1 MSRTKKLKITWIIAA
16 AISTLLTLFP
26 LAFFSIKAFMTT
38 GLVESKMALCGSLL
52 IVLILTAV
60 CKLKEYKPRSLLWIV
75 LVALWLTLDSL
86 GAIIIT
92 FTITQCLDEFL
103 VCPVKNYAKWKYSIN
118 KEIDKR

>member
-1 MSRTKKLKITWIIAA
+1 MSRTKKLKLTWIIAA

-26 LAFFSIKAFMTT
+26 LVFFSIKAFMTT
-38 GLVESKMALCGSLL
+38 GLVESKMALCGSLM

-75 LVALWLTLDSL
+75 LIALWLALDSL

>member
-16 AISTLLTLFP
+16 AISTVLTLFP

-52 IVLILTAV
+52 IVLVLTAV

>member
-1 MSRTKKLKITWIIAA
+1 MSRTKSLKRIWIISS
-16 AISTLLTLFP
+16 IVSLVLTLFP
-26 LAFFSIKAFMTT
+26 LIFFSIKAFLTT
-38 GLVESKMALCGSLL
+38 GLVESKMALCGSLM
-52 IVLILTAV
+52 IVLVLTAV

-75 LVALWLTLDSL
+75 LIAFWLTLDSL

-103 VCPVKNYAKWKYSIN
+103 VCPVKNYAKLKYSIN